1 MESFC
6 HVGGRHGGHE
16 NYGHPCYVL
25 PGAQNCAACGK
36 DWAKDT
42 TGPVARPI
50 ENPPQNE
57 AGGVSDAR

>member
-36 DWAKDT
+36 NWPKTQQAPLR
-42 TGPVARPI
+42 G
-50 ENPPQNE
+50 Q
-57 AGGVSDAR
+57 